1 MKTIKFNL
9 PLQKPDAA
17 GKYPI
22 AYASSIE
29 ELRDNFDPQG
39 LLFALKHNNLLTR
52 WLEVRGYSDELT
64 KIKELQDKADL
75 SDTSKV
81 KAMAKIFQIDMPE
94 SDLDQLLV
102 DLDMMQQNLSFVQE
116 QISQLKDVQKAVS
129 DSNKRYLE
137 LIKGI
142 LDHPQD
148 LDIVKQNIRELKAH
162 FLEFLTID
170 RRSVFWVCYEKAP
183 LALLVMLA
191 DPDLRQFYLDFD
203 FLGKAIPNDQRAQ
216 NVLAFSAQDFSHE
229 TVTLRTYD
237 EELKKLFH
245 VPLDELS
252 ARLGSCVRSARL
264 SMEWNTFEP
273 EGSQVICLHVETRYG
288 DEKCFCCAAAGNN
301 SDDPLIYTR
310 ETLGFNVLN
319 GLQARTET
327 PREES
332 CLNVLSDLQVQTA
345 TFFASINNDSGQQA
359 RTETPRVDS
368 YLYYVKLS

>member
-9 PLQKPDAA
+9 PLQKPDAE

-22 AYASSIE
+22 AYACSIE

-94 SDLDQLLV
+94 SELDQLLA

-116 QISQLKDVQKAVS
+116 QISHLKDVQKVVS

-137 LIKGI
+137 LFKGI

-148 LDIVKQNIRELKAH
+148 LYIVKQNIRELKAH
-162 FLEFLTID
+162 FLEFVHLDKD
-170 RRSVFWVCYEKAP
+170 RIFEECYEKAP

-191 DPDLRQFYLDFD
+191 DPDLRQLYLDFD
-203 FLGKAIPNDQRAQ
+203 FLGKAIPNDQRAP
-216 NVLAFSAQDFSHE
+216 NIWAFSVRYFSHK
-229 TVTLRTYD
+229 TATLRTYN
-237 EELKKLFH
+237 EELENLFH
-245 VPLDELS
+245 VPLERLLE
-252 ARLGSCVRSARL
+252 RLGSCVRSAKL
-264 SMEWNTFEP
+264 STEWNTFEP
-273 EGSQVICLHVETRYG
+273 EGSQVICLYVKTGFYFEQ
-288 DEKCFCCAAAGNN
+288 CFCCAAASNN
-301 SDDPLIYTR
+301 SDDSLIYTS
-310 ETLGFNVLN
+310 ETHGFHVLN
-319 GLQARTET
+319 GLQARTDT
-327 PREES
+327 S
-332 CLNVLSDLQVQTA
+332 SYDA
-345 TFFASINNDSGQQA
+345 
-359 RTETPRVDS
+359 